1 MDIIKLH
8 VFSTAILTGSIWVIQ
23 LIHYP
28 AFGYIENK
36 LFKSFMALHIR
47 GIMLFVFPVMVIE
60 ISTGTYLLTQGY
72 NSSSFVYAMVVLYMI
87 WLSTALIFSRYHSKL
102 KESKE
107 SEIIFKLVKYN
118 WLRTIGWTS
127 RLILLFMI

>member
-1 MDIIKLH
+1 
-8 VFSTAILTGSIWVIQ
+8 
-23 LIHYP
+23 
-28 AFGYIENK
+28 
-36 LFKSFMALHIR
+36 MALHIR

-87 WLSTALIFSRYHSKL
+87 WLSTVLIFSRYHSKL

-107 SEIIFKLVKYN
+107 SEIIYKLAKYN